1 MKYLLSSDDHRKG
14 KVTAAPHRDLTQAA
28 PSAVVLPTAEG
39 WSAWASGHE
48 VDAGCFPVSRER
60 AARRLRSSTSRP
72 TPSCSPEDELRQPAL
87 PD

>member
-28 PSAVVLPTAEG
+28 PSAVVLPTAEA

-60 AARRLRSSTSRP
+60 AARRLRLSAPRP

>member
-48 VDAGCFPVSRER
+48 EDAGYFPVSRER
-60 AARRLRSSTSRP
+60 NALHGGLGQAHQDLRH
-72 TPSCSPEDELRQPAL
+72 PAVQRAS
-87 PD
+87 